1 MPTQIAPALS
11 RVAIEQ
17 LATDIRTK
25 FNCSGC
31 YFDIVSFVE
40 MVIPSI
46 DDSFNYDYVEANE
59 LPNRT
64 YAYYDSNANQSTYFC
79 LWRGL

>member
-1 MPTQIAPALS
+1 MTKLESLLRYLTRRTNMPTQIAPALS

-31 YFDIVSFVE
+31 YFETLWSIVFWFLKKIKKE
-40 MVIPSI
+40 KVIG
-46 DDSFNYDYVEANE
+46 
-59 LPNRT
+59 
-64 YAYYDSNANQSTYFC
+64 Q
-79 LWRGL
+79 

>member
-31 YFDIVSFVE
+31 YFETLWSIVFWFLKKIKKE
-40 MVIPSI
+40 KVIG
-46 DDSFNYDYVEANE
+46 
-59 LPNRT
+59 
-64 YAYYDSNANQSTYFC
+64 Q
-79 LWRGL
+79 

>member
-46 DDSFNYDYVEANE
+46 DDSLNYDYVEAN
-59 LPNRT
+59 
-64 YAYYDSNANQSTYFC
+64 
-79 LWRGL
+79 